1 MFSKV
6 FKFFVLLAL
15 GTLLASCPALEIRVA
30 FDTAGPKPLSDQDEM
45 ILGNTQYGIRFDEP
59 IKLSNPQNASIT
71 MTVNPANGPGGLGP
85 FDLNKGTVKVGETD
99 SARLIITIPDDYEQE
114 QAGDTI
120 TFAIPEN
127 YLTDEAD
134 NPNAANTVTT
144 VASMPPVT
152 TELGEMLVPRK
163 VIPNAADIEA
173 MNNPFI
179 ASVIFGY
186 AGDTVKE
193 VVYVT
198 VDGTG
203 NGTSWADAAGANEL
217 KTKLNS
223 LTDPGEAHVSFLL
236 VGDGTYPAN
245 ALKMKNRVAIIGGWM
260 ANGDWRHDF
269 ENDPRTIFSGD
280 KRNRVFDNTYSSSE
294 LLTETALLHSV
305 TVQDGGPSDVNG
317 GGMYNNYSSPT
328 LIGVTFSG
336 NDAGSGNGGGMYNN
350 YSSPTLMGVTF
361 SGNNAAG
368 SGGGMYN
375 NYSGPTLVDVTFSVN
390 RATNGGG
397 MYNDNSLPTL
407 KKVTFS
413 ANQATNGGGGM
424 YNYAA
429 SAPTLSNVTFSA
441 NQATNG
447 GGMYNH
453 SDSAPTLINVTFWG
467 NTAGVAG
474 GGMFNAN
481 SGGTGPALI
490 NSLFWENRGGTNS
503 VTQDQQIYME
513 GNGDMII
520 YNSIVQYG
528 INTSS
533 RNVSD
538 GVGWANNA
546 SGRIQSHS
554 IIAADPHLETGL
566 GRNDGFIQTHAL
578 RSSSPAIDA
587 GLYVRSAF
595 DTASNTMTWYY
606 SNDES
611 TWFTDP
617 ADQTNTANPPGE
629 AMDMT
634 ATDARDFS
642 RDRPDIGAYEY
653 IATRYSSP

>member
-1 MFSKV
+1 M
-6 FKFFVLLAL
+6 
-15 GTLLASCPALEIRVA
+15 
-30 FDTAGPKPLSDQDEM
+30 SD
-45 ILGNTQYGIRFDEP
+45 
-59 IKLSNPQNASIT
+59 
-71 MTVNPANGPGGLGP
+71 
-85 FDLNKGTVKVGETD
+85 
-99 SARLIITIPDDYEQE
+99 
-114 QAGDTI
+114 
-120 TFAIPEN
+120 
-127 YLTDEAD
+127 
-134 NPNAANTVTT
+134 
-144 VASMPPVT
+144 
-152 TELGEMLVPRK
+152 
-163 VIPNAADIEA
+163 
-173 MNNPFI
+173 PFI
-179 ASVIFGY
+179 QSVIFGY
-186 AGDTVKE
+186 AGYTVKE

-198 VDGTG
+198 VDGAG
-203 NGTSWADAAGANEL
+203 SGTSWDDAAGKNDL
-217 KTKLNS
+217 KTRLDS

-236 VGDGTYPAN
+236 VGDGTYLAN
-245 ALKMKNRVAIIGGWM
+245 ELMMKNRVAIIGGWM
-260 ANGDWRHDF
+260 ANGDWRHEF
-269 ENDPRTIFSGD
+269 ENDPLTIFSGD
-280 KRNRVFDNTYSSSE
+280 EENRVFVNTYSFDDP
-294 LLTETALLHSV
+294 LTETALLHSV
-305 TVQDGGPSDVNG
+305 KVQGGGPSDVNG
-317 GGMYNNYSSPT
+317 GGMYNSYSSPR

-336 NDAGSGNGGGMYNN
+336 NDAGSGGGMYNN

-375 NYSGPTLVDVTFSVN
+375 NYSGPTLVDVTFSTN
-390 RATNGGG
+390 QATDGGG

-413 ANQATNGGGGM
+413 ANQATNGGGGGM

-481 SGGTGPALI
+481 NGGTGPALI
-490 NSLFWENRGGTNS
+490 INSLFWKNMGGINS
-503 VTQDQQIYME
+503 VTQDQQIHM
-513 GNGDMII
+513 GGDGSMTI
-520 YNSIVQYG
+520 YNSIVQHG
-528 INTSS
+528 IINTSS
-533 RNVSD
+533 GNGSGIVSD
-538 GVGWANNA
+538 GVGWATNA

-554 IIAADPHLETGL
+554 ITDTDPLLEQGL
-566 GRNDGFIQTHAL
+566 DHNDGFIQTHAL
-578 RSSSPAIDA
+578 KTNSPAIDA
-587 GLYVRSAF
+587 GLYVWSAF

-653 IATRYSSP
+653 SATRYSSP